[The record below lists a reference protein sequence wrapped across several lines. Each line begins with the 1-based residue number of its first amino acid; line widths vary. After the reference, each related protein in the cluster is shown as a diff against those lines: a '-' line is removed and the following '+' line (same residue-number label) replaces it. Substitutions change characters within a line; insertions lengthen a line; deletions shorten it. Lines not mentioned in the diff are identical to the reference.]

1 MKEYAEFIRGLL
13 DSSEN
18 KLIMTANNFANDYNN
33 ILKKYLN
40 NPTTLTNIS
49 LQETINF

>member
-1 MKEYAEFIRGLL
+1 
-13 DSSEN
+13 
-18 KLIMTANNFANDYNN
+18 MTANKFTNDYNN